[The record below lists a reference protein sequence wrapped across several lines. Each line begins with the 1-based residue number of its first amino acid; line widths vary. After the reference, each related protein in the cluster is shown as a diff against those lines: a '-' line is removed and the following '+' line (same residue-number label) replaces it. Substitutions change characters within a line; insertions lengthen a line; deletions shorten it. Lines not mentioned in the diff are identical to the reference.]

1 MGLGVYKEDG
11 LNEFVVLNRGIHWI
25 YIVRNKIEDLRE
37 KSRHIFPC
45 LVKTLVLKFRK
56 FQNLLVIQ
64 VFES

>member
-11 LNEFVVLNRGIHWI
+11 LNEVMLYLIHWI

-45 LVKTLVLKFRK
+45 LVKTPVLKFRK